1 MTEKIVEMYETIAQ
15 PIRKNCV
22 VLKAQKKKKF
32 QKTIFYLPEQKKR
45 MLFKIT
51 SHFYY
56 NKKI

>member
-32 QKTIFYLPEQKKR
+32 QKTIFYLPEQKKTNA
-45 MLFKIT
+45 F
-51 SHFYY
+51 
-56 NKKI
+56 